1 MALHNL
7 DIMVYVCLLA
17 TQNSLEIK
25 PHTSKRIME
34 YEIATGSPWQ
44 DDKKK
49 TKVNLLQKKIW
60 VSPVILLHGQFLLK
74 CLQFAQK

>member
-34 YEIATGSPWQ
+34 YEIATGSTWQ
-44 DDKKK
+44 DDKKNK
-49 TKVNLLQKKIW
+49 QRLTFYKKR
-60 VSPVILLHGQFLLK
+60 SE
-74 CLQFAQK
+74 